1 MTNRISI
8 PKLSFVCF
16 VVKKTKQSQI
26 PILVF
31 LGSWILVFLAFC
43 TNEPNLKTNIFTIT
57 SYRKT
62 AYDNQ
67 PSTQDPKKRTQNK
80 PI

>member
-31 LGSWILVFLAFC
+31 LCSWHFVQTNRAPSEAGAIQQVSILPGQRIASRPEYDYTYKEV
-43 TNEPNLKTNIFTIT
+43 TNYARL
-57 SYRKT
+57 
-62 AYDNQ
+62 
-67 PSTQDPKKRTQNK
+67 
-80 PI
+80 